1 MNVEIFYLKK
11 WFIFIYFQITFLNFE
26 SMNHFC
32 LLRFEAW
39 KACLGVLGIP
49 FLEVMRVLAA
59 VLLLGNVTFIEGQGL
74 EVDIQGG
81 SHELKVMCRLEIL
94 VP

>member
-1 MNVEIFYLKK
+1 MFPSN
-11 WFIFIYFQITFLNFE
+11 
-26 SMNHFC
+26 
-32 LLRFEAW
+32 RFEAW

-49 FLEVMRVLAA
+49 FFDVVRVLAA

-81 SHELKVMCRLEIL
+81 SHELKVYLLSSFMIVFTL
-94 VP
+94 VQVYLHVL

>member
-1 MNVEIFYLKK
+1 MILHISYILFG
-11 WFIFIYFQITFLNFE
+11 
-26 SMNHFC
+26 
-32 LLRFEAW
+32 RFEAW

-49 FLEVMRVLAA
+49 FLDVVRVLAA

-81 SHELKVMCRLEIL
+81 SHELKVLMVVCM
-94 VP
+94 